1 MSILSAAS
9 DKQDKVQREITA
21 IATGTIS
28 HIKTPIYK
36 KEDLSELE
44 EQYNSLA
51 DKAASSEKVSDICGA
66 IFAAAG
72 YRDAMYAVKGRK
84 FMRASG
90 LNGKSRAAWGREE
103 TLDWMG
109 K

>member
-1 MSILSAAS
+1 MSILSAES
-9 DKQDKVQREITA
+9 KKQDNVQKDITA
-21 IATGTIS
+21 IAAGTIS

-51 DKAASSEKVSDICGA
+51 DKAASSEKVSDICSA

-84 FMRASG
+84 FMRAAG

-103 TLDWMG
+103 TLGWMG